1 MQYILAID
9 QGTTGSTALLIDP
22 SGAAVSRAYAELTQH
37 FPKPGWV
44 EHDPMEIWQT
54 SQSVM
59 SEIMLKSRDARG
71 LDAQDIAAIGIT
83 NQRETTIIW
92 DQQSGQPVHHAI
104 VWQSRQ
110 SIAICDRLKAAG
122 HEALF
127 RERTG
132 LRLDAYFSASKIR
145 WILDQDESFQA
156 RAEAGDLLFGT
167 VDSWLLW
174 QFTGGKVHATDPT
187 NASRS
192 LLFDIHQQAWDPEL
206 CALLNIP
213 LQMLPEVK
221 PSSGIFGHTAE
232 GLKVP
237 AGIPIAGIAGD
248 QQAALFG
255 QACWQAGQAKN
266 TYGTG
271 CFMLMNM
278 GQQHTVSQHGLLTTL
293 CCDEN
298 GQPAYALEGSVF
310 FAGSTV
316 QWLRDQLGII
326 TDAAASEALAARI
339 NDNEG
344 VYLVPA
350 FAGLGAPYWDSSARG
365 AIVGLTRGSGRPEIA
380 RAALESIAYQTRDIV
395 TAMTED
401 SGVKLTEI
409 RVDGGASSNNLL
421 MQFQADILGVP
432 ILRPKMVETTAMG
445 SAWLA
450 GLAVGFWSGPAVL
463 SSFAKAQQCFKPRM
477 TEEQRN
483 ALYSGWQQA
492 VSRVATTDQRNQ
504 TDPMPNPIPK
514 PNPAMMTVKH
524 ENGNLL
530 TRDGLALFWQSWQP
544 DESPRCVIL
553 LIHGLCE
560 HSSRYAHVGKSLA
573 EAGHAVYACDL
584 RGHGWSPDGNK
595 PGRVHIDR
603 FADYSADVD
612 GLYDLAS
619 ARHAGKPVFILGHSM
634 GGLISMTYALDHSA
648 KLSGAII
655 SSPAI
660 APSPE
665 APIPKALLI
674 LVGLLSKLAP
684 RLRFKSEL
692 DTSRVSRDPAV
703 VEAYNNDPLI
713 SSAVSARWF
722 AEVSNAMEALQKRAP
737 ELQIPMLLMQSG
749 DDGLVNS
756 AATAQWAS
764 AAPADKLEFVAWPDL
779 YHEMFNEP
787 EKEEVLAVVHAWLD
801 RQLTD
806 PASI

>member
-1 MQYILAID
+1 MKFILAID
-9 QGTTGSTALLIDP
+9 QGTTGSTALLIDHK
-22 SGAAVSRAYAELTQH
+22 GAVINRAYQELTQH
-37 FPKPGWV
+37 FPRPGWV
-44 EHDPMEIWQT
+44 EHDPMEIWQS

-59 SEIMLKSRDARG
+59 CEILLKSRDAHEIDSG
-71 LDAQDIAAIGIT
+71 DIAAIGIT
-83 NQRETTIIW
+83 NQRETTIVW
-92 DQQSGQPVHHAI
+92 DKKNGQPVHHAI

-110 SIAICDRLKAAG
+110 SVAICDRLKAAG
-122 HEALF
+122 HEPLF

-145 WILDQDESFQA
+145 WILDQDATLQA
-156 RAEAGDLLFGT
+156 RAEAGELLFGT

-213 LQMLPEVK
+213 LRMLPEVR
-221 PSSGIFGHTAE
+221 PSTGIFGHTAE

-255 QACWQAGQAKN
+255 QACWQPGQAKN

-271 CFMLMNM
+271 CFLLMNM
-278 GQQHTVSQHGLLTTL
+278 GQQHPVSQHGLLTTL

-298 GQPAYALEGSVF
+298 GKAAYALEGSVF

-326 TDAAASEALAARI
+326 TDAAASEALAARVA
-339 NDNEG
+339 DNEG

-350 FAGLGAPYWDSSARG
+350 FAGLGAPYWDSAARG

-395 TAMTED
+395 SAMTED

-421 MQFQADILGVP
+421 MQFQADILDVP

-450 GLAVGFWSGPAVL
+450 GLAVGFWSGPAAL
-463 SSFAKAQQCFKPRM
+463 SSLAEAQQCFKPHM
-477 TEEQRN
+477 TEKQRN

-504 TDPMPNPIPK
+504 TDPMPDSIPQPK
-514 PNPAMMTVKH
+514 PAMMTVKH

-544 DESPRCVIL
+544 DAPPRSVIL

-560 HSSRYAHVGKSLA
+560 HSSRYGYVGTSLA

-584 RGHGWSPDGNK
+584 RGHGWSPDGKK
-595 PGRVHIDR
+595 PGRVHINR
-603 FADYSADVD
+603 FSDYFADVD
-612 GLYDLAS
+612 GLFDLAKRS
-619 ARHAGKPVFILGHSM
+619 HQEIPFFILGHSM
-634 GGLISMTYALDHSA
+634 GGLISMTYALDHPA
-648 KLSGAII
+648 ILSGAII

-660 APSPE
+660 AANPAAPLPE
-665 APIPKALLI
+665 LLLI
-674 LVGLLSKLAP
+674 LVSILSRLTP
-684 RLRFKSEL
+684 RLRFGSKL
-692 DTSRVSRDPAV
+692 DTRKLSHDPV
-703 VEAYNNDPLI
+703 VVKNYEQDPLV
-713 SSAVSARWF
+713 SSSVSARWF
-722 AEVSNAMEALQKRAP
+722 AEVSKAMLALQSRP
-737 ELQIPMLLMQSG
+737 QELQIPMLLMQSG
-749 DDGLVNS
+749 EDVLVDP
-756 AATAQWAS
+756 AASQRWAM
-764 AAPADKLEFVAWPDL
+764 AAAADRLEFVYWPEL
-779 YHEMFNEP
+779 YHEMFHEP
-787 EKEEVLAVVHAWLD
+787 QKDQVLARVHEWLNQ
-801 RQLTD
+801 QL
-806 PASI
+806 AAL